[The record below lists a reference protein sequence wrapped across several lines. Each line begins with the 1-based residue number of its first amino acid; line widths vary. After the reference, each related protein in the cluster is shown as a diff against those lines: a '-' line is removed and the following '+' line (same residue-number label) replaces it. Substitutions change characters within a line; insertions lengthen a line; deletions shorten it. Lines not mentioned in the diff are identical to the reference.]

1 VKEERL
7 RGTETLIVTID
18 GPAGAGKSTAA
29 RWLADRLAFEFLDTG
44 ALYRAV
50 TYAAVLAEAD
60 PADHGGLTQLLT
72 ARTMVLDNGHVSID
86 GKDVSAEIRA
96 PEVTRRVRDYA
107 ELEVVRTFLTK
118 RSRELAEGKDIVTEG
133 RDQGTVVFPDAE
145 AKFFVTA
152 SVEERAGRR
161 HREFVKHGRNIP
173 FEQVLADQ
181 IERDRRDSERDLSP
195 LRKAEDAV
203 EIDTTGLDMN
213 EVVDELER
221 LVRAKMK

>member
-1 VKEERL
+1 
-7 RGTETLIVTID
+7 LIVTID

-29 RWLADRLAFEFLDTG
+29 RWLADRLGFEFLDTG

-50 TYAAVLAEAD
+50 TYAAVVAGVEPNDRPRLETLFASRKM
-60 PADHGGLTQLLT
+60 L
-72 ARTMVLDNGHVSID
+72 LDNGHVSID

-96 PEVTRRVRDYA
+96 PEITNRVRDYA
-107 ELEVVRTFLTK
+107 ELEVVRSFLTR

-133 RDQGTVVFPDAE
+133 RDQGTVVFPNAE
-145 AKFFVTA
+145 VKFFVTA

-161 HREFVKHGRNIP
+161 LREFVKHGRPIT

-181 IERDRRDSERDLSP
+181 IERDRRDSERALSP
-195 LRKAEDAV
+195 LKKAEDAI

-213 EVVDELER
+213 EVVDALEI
-221 LVRAKMK
+221 LVRERMR

>member
-1 VKEERL
+1 M
-7 RGTETLIVTID
+7 IVTID

-29 RWLADRLAFEFLDTG
+29 RWLADRLGFEFLDTG

-50 TYAAVLAEAD
+50 TYAAVVAEVSPQDQLALEK
-60 PADHGGLTQLLT
+60 LLA
-72 ARTMVLDNGHVSID
+72 ARTMEFDSGHLSID
-86 GKDVSAEIRA
+86 GKDVATQIRDPEI
-96 PEVTRRVRDYA
+96 TRRVRDYA

-133 RDQGTVVFPDAE
+133 RDQGTVVFPNAE
-145 AKFFVTA
+145 VKFFVTA

-173 FEQVLADQ
+173 FDQVVADQ
-181 IERDRRDSERDLSP
+181 IERDRRDSERTLSP
-195 LRKAEDAV
+195 LRKADDAM

-213 EVVDELER
+213 EVVDALEI
-221 LVRAKMK
+221 LVRERMKAKKSSATS